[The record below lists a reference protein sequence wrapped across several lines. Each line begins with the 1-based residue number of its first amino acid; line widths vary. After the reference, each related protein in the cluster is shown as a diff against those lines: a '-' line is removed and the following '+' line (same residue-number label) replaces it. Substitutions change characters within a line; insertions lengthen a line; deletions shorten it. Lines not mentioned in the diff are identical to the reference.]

1 VTTGRWVVPRLLHRG
16 ASGALLAIG
25 FGLVLAGPAS
35 AHSVLIAMTP
45 TNGSLVMVPP
55 SQVVLTF
62 DSPIQDIGDVVIVVG
77 PDGTHAETGSP
88 VIVNNVV
95 TVDLKPITVPGHYRV
110 AYRVTSTD
118 GHPVTRELGFDYLI
132 RSAPAPAASAPPGD
146 GAANRTSVAVPISI
160 VVVVLAVTGVLARR
174 RFRPTDKQEGP
185 P

>member
-1 VTTGRWVVPRLLHRG
+1 MLRRG
-16 ASGALLAIG
+16 ATGVLLAIG
-25 FGLVLAGPAS
+25 LGFALAGPAS

-45 TNGSLVMVPP
+45 TDGSLVMVAP

-95 TVDLKPITVPGHYRV
+95 TVALKPITVPGHYRV

-118 GHPVTRELGFDYLI
+118 GHPVTRELGFDYLTATAADTTAGL
-132 RSAPAPAASAPPGD
+132 SAGGGTSAVPLV
-146 GAANRTSVAVPISI
+146 VAVAA
-160 VVVVLAVTGVLARR
+160 VLAIVATWVVISRR
-174 RFRPTDKQEGP
+174 RSQSGGGVR
-185 P
+185 